1 MRKSIHSKDYQ
12 LLIALL
18 RKERQ
23 AKEITQAD
31 VAAAFGITSSQLSKW
46 ERLDRRLDISEVRL
60 YCRILG
66 ISFTSL
72 VEKWD
77 RLVER
82 EELDAGRLILPKESG

>member
-12 LLIALL
+12 LMIALL

-23 AKEITQAD
+23 AKQMTQAA
-31 VAAAFGITSSQLSKW
+31 VAAAFGITASQLSKW

-60 YCRILG
+60 YCRVLG
-66 ISFTSL
+66 ISFQSFI
-72 VEKWD
+72 VQWD

-82 EELDAGRLILPKESG
+82 EELDTGRLILPEENG